1 LVNNVQRSYQRQQR
15 VGERIADAKA
25 KANQDQPI
33 AEVDISAAAQEAAEA
48 AKVNATEQKKLNIK
62 EMANRF
68 VDQFLAPPA
77 AAQENA
83 EGAEEGNESQP
94 NTGRTAFV
102 RLIDSFGLEVRQGE
116 DGEDEA
122 IVNKSTGEDLVPL
135 TPDSREAARS
145 ELRNLVQKILS
156 EVI

>member
-1 LVNNVQRSYQRQQR
+1 
-15 VGERIADAKA
+15 
-25 KANQDQPI
+25 
-33 AEVDISAAAQEAAEA
+33 
-48 AKVNATEQKKLNIK
+48 
-62 EMANRF
+62 MANRF

-77 AAQENA
+77 TAQESA

-94 NTGRTAFV
+94 NTGRTALV
-102 RLIDSFGLEVRQGE
+102 RLIESFGLEVRQSE
-116 DGEDEA
+116 DGTDEA

-135 TPDSREAARS
+135 TPDSHEAART